1 LVDFRFHQE
10 VVQKAMIIDC
20 VGQIEGPL
28 HMLGNAAVPVYLWD
42 GERPIVFDAGFAFL
56 GRVYAAAIEATLGG
70 RQPSVCALTHSH
82 FDHCGAAGYF
92 KRRFP
97 GLRTAAAEHAQAILA
112 RPNAISLMQAL
123 TKAAVQ
129 TAAINGFAADPDI
142 EFEPFGIDRVLKEG
156 DVLHPSDDTAVQV
169 LATPGHTRDCLSFYI
184 PSRKVLIASEAAGI
198 MDTTGYIVSDCLVDY
213 DMYLDSL
220 KRLSRLDVDIL
231 CLGHRYALS
240 GEDARRYL
248 SRSIAHCLEFRD
260 IVAESL
266 DRERNDLARTVQAIK
281 AWEYD
286 GKPEPKQPEPAY
298 RINLE
303 ARVNAVAK
311 HLGKSLS

>member
-1 LVDFRFHQE
+1 MV
-10 VVQKAMIIDC
+10 IDH
-20 VGQIEGPL
+20 VGHIAGHL
-28 HMLGNAAVPVYLWD
+28 HMLGNAAIPVYLYD
-42 GERPIVFDAGFAFL
+42 GERPIIFDAGFAFL
-56 GRVYAAAIEATLGG
+56 GKAYAEAIEAVLGG
-70 RQPSVCALTHSH
+70 RRPALCVLTHSH

-92 KRRFP
+92 KRRFA
-97 GLRTAAAEHAQAILA
+97 GMRTAAAEHAQAILS
-112 RPNAISLMQAL
+112 RPNAISLMREL
-123 TKAAVQ
+123 TRAAVR
-129 TAAINGFAADPDI
+129 TAAINGFAADPAV
-142 EFEPFGIDRVLKEG
+142 EFEPFDIDMVLKEG
-156 DVLHPSDDTAVQV
+156 DVLHPSDDMDVQV
-169 LATPGHTRDCLSFYI
+169 LETPGHTRDCLSFYI

-198 MDTTGYIVSDCLVDY
+198 MDTAGYIVSDCLVDY

-240 GEDARRYL
+240 GEEARRYL
-248 SRSIAHCLEFRD
+248 PRSIAHCLEFRD

-266 DRERNDLARTVQAIK
+266 DREHNDVARTVRAIK

-298 RINLE
+298 LINLE